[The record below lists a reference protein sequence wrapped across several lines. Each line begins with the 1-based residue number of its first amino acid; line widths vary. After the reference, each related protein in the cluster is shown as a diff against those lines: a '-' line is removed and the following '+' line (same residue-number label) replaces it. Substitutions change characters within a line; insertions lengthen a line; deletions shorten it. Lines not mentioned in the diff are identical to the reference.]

1 MEGQGLKEVAA
12 LPLSWGILTFS
23 LEYTKASKLHGWIL
37 SKNTVQS
44 FPNTEN

>member
-1 MEGQGLKEVAA
+1 MEGKGLKREVA
-12 LPLSWGILTFS
+12 LSVSCGTLTFS

-37 SKNTVQS
+37 LQNAVQS